1 MQGRVLWNQSLCS
14 ERAYKE
20 WNGQLFTHREK
31 AWAKWPC
38 TACQL
43 SLSSTQPAQN
53 RVWSRQWVNTTQV
66 PGSSVPNLK
75 FVTLT
80 PLTFKLTYL
89 DLTFCLYSIY
99 LKIISHV
106 VNVRQFWHKSL
117 FIVSIYKYIV
127 LNVCLPEHFHK
138 MEQEH
143 SLLSS
148 GINTQAVHATWWC
161 HLPIKVCNLVFST
174 KALYWFPA
182 FVK

>member
-31 AWAKWPC
+31 AWAKRPC

-43 SLSSTQPAQN
+43 SFSSTQPAQN

-127 LNVCLPEHFHK
+127 LNVYQSISIKWNKKIRCCHQASTLRR
-138 MEQEH
+138 
-143 SLLSS
+143 S
-148 GINTQAVHATWWC
+148 TQPGDVTY
-161 HLPIKVCNLVFST
+161 L
-174 KALYWFPA
+174 
-182 FVK
+182 

>member
-127 LNVCLPEHFHK
+127 LNVYQSISIKWNKNIRCSHQASTLRR
-138 MEQEH
+138 
-143 SLLSS
+143 S
-148 GINTQAVHATWWC
+148 TQPGDVTY
-161 HLPIKVCNLVFST
+161 L
-174 KALYWFPA
+174 
-182 FVK
+182 